1 MRLAISRNS
10 SGSSAPV
17 GLCKL
22 LRYQSERR
30 LNTVRRAIVTTLM
43 IVGLGGLLMTLALK
57 GLGVIWQLSGGEY
70 FAPHAS
76 DSHAVSEC
84 SCRCVLSGVLLLV
97 DLVQVCVTTSLL
109 RKALYIAEC
118 GLCVL

>member
-1 MRLAISRNS
+1 MHGAVQWKCLIHFN
-10 SGSSAPV
+10 
-17 GLCKL
+17 
-22 LRYQSERR
+22 
-30 LNTVRRAIVTTLM
+30 RA
-43 IVGLGGLLMTLALK
+43 K

-97 DLVQVCVTTSLL
+97 DLVQVCVTMSLL
-109 RKALYIAEC
+109 RKALYNAEC